1 MTVPGSGS
9 VVVRRQLGARL
20 KRLRL
25 SAGKSVADVVEAGLG
40 SAAKI
45 SRLEAGKLSIKI
57 ADVRALC
64 WLYGVDQQRIE
75 ALVALAPGT
84 RQSGAWW
91 EEYGDALPEGLRL
104 YADLEAAASRIR
116 CFDPDLVHGLLQTEA
131 YARAVVAGAAQLNPD
146 VIESRVRFRME
157 RQRRILAA
165 EHPVE
170 ITFVMFEAALVS
182 VVGSAEIMRDQ
193 IEHLR
198 RVDRRREVRIH
209 VLPFTAGA
217 YPRRGTFVLLD
228 FADDEDPSVAY
239 LDLPVG
245 ARYFDTPE
253 DRAEYERAFQTIA
266 DLSVPLKEW
275 NR

>member
-1 MTVPGSGS
+1 MTVSGAGS

-25 SAGKSVADVVEAGLG
+25 AAGKSVADVVEAGLA

-45 SRLEAGKLSIKI
+45 SRLEAGKLSIRV

-64 WLYGVDQQRIE
+64 WLYGVDQERVE

-104 YADLEAAASRIR
+104 YADLEATAASIR

-131 YARAVVAGAAQLNPD
+131 YARAVISGAAGLSAD
-146 VIESRVRFRME
+146 VVESRVRFRME
-157 RQRRILAA
+157 RQRRMFGREQPARLS
-165 EHPVE
+165 
-170 ITFVMFEAALVS
+170 FVMYEAALVS
-182 VVGSAEIMRDQ
+182 VVGSADVMRDQ

-198 RVDRRREVRIH
+198 EVDHGEDVEVR
-209 VLPFTAGA
+209 VVPFTAGN
-217 YPRRGTFVLLD
+217 YPRRGTFSLLD

-239 LDLPVG
+239 LDLPIG
-245 ARYFDTPE
+245 ARYFDLPD
-253 DRAEYERAFQTIA
+253 DRVEYEQAFQTIMG
-266 DLSVPLKEW
+266 LSVPIQEW
-275 NR
+275 SR